1 MKYDKAENRKK
12 LHELLDIVLDGNSL
26 EARSRGTTGTLPT
39 LFFRYSGHVARVD
52 IDLCSN
58 GWTPGMTYDKNWYVS
73 TDEPISTDVLDDLRA
88 AVREAMR
95 DDTTAAEMLANDI
108 KKAEKDLREKAERI
122 AQMKREL
129 EAMRKKGE

>member
-1 MKYDKAENRKK
+1 MFDKEENRKK
-12 LHELLDIVLDGNSL
+12 LHELLDIVLDGNGL
-26 EARSRGTTGTLPT
+26 GERSRALTGTLPT

-58 GWTPGMTYDKNWYVS
+58 GWTPGMTFDKNWYIS
-73 TDEPISTDVLDDLRA
+73 TDEPITTDVVDDVRA
-88 AVREAMR
+88 AVLEAMR
-95 DDTTAAEMLANDI
+95 DDITADEMLANDI
-108 KKAEKDLREKAERI
+108 KKAEKDLRKKAERI

>member
-1 MKYDKAENRKK
+1 MFDKEENRKK
-12 LHELLDIVLDGNSL
+12 LHELLDIVLDGNGL
-26 EARSRGTTGTLPT
+26 GERSRAQTGTLPT

-58 GWTPGMTYDKNWYVS
+58 GWTPGMTYDKNWY
-73 TDEPISTDVLDDLRA
+73 ISTDDPITTDVVDDVRA
-88 AVREAMR
+88 AVLEAMR
-95 DDTTAAEMLANDI
+95 DDITADEILENDI
-108 KKAEKDLREKAERI
+108 KKAEEDLRDKAERI

>member
-1 MKYDKAENRKK
+1 MFDKEENRKK
-12 LHELLDIVLDGNSL
+12 LHELLDIVLDGNGL
-26 EARSRGTTGTLPT
+26 GERSRALTGTLPT

-58 GWTPGMTYDKNWYVS
+58 GWTPGMTFDKNWYIS
-73 TDEPISTDVLDDLRA
+73 TDEPITTDVVDDIRA
-88 AVREAMR
+88 AVLEAMR
-95 DDTTAAEMLANDI
+95 DDITADEMLANDI
-108 KKAEKDLREKAERI
+108 KKAEKDLRKKAERI